1 MRSRSLAWPILAS
14 AVVACGGPV
23 DLRVGP
29 TGPPGGISGGGLQP
43 APSRIL
49 VGRWSRILFF
59 TDAAGAV
66 HASETVW
73 EFRADG
79 TAARTVT
86 VNNLSEGFFDTVT
99 AHAFWSVNGTTVTVT
114 FTPPDSGSVQFSFR
128 IEGSILT
135 LDGRDFRRVG

>member
-1 MRSRSLAWPILAS
+1 M
-14 AVVACGGPV
+14 
-23 DLRVGP
+23 
-29 TGPPGGISGGGLQP
+29 
-43 APSRIL
+43 
-49 VGRWSRILFF
+49 
-59 TDAAGAV
+59 

-99 AHAFWSVNGTTVTVT
+99 ANALWSVNGTTVTVT
-114 FTPPDSGSVQFSFR
+114 FTPPDSGTVQFSFR
-128 IEGSILT
+128 VEGSILT